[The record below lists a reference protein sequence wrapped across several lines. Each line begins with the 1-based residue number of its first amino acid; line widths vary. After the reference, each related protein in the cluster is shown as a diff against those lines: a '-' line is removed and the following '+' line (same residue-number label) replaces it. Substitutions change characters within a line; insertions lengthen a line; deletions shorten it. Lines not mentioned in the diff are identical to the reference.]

1 MFDPQSDYA
10 LNKAN
15 TAAIICKS
23 VTGVHTELTCEDFS
37 SQAEFQRWKT
47 WSDEDYHSI
56 LKAGRDDD
64 DCFPLNEDRQTT
76 GLSTEDE
83 LIAAQDGASTDI
95 AKREA
100 TQDRVAA
107 IRKVVTETQYRRLWM
122 RYVDGL
128 SEAEIAAL
136 ENVSQQRI
144 SASLRL
150 AQKGI
155 VNNL

>member
-15 TAAIICKS
+15 ATAIICKS

-37 SQAEFQRWKT
+37 SEAEFQQWKA
-47 WSDEDYHSI
+47 WSDEDYHNI
-56 LKAGRDDD
+56 VKIGRDDD
-64 DCFPLNEDRQTT
+64 DCFPLNEDRETT

-83 LIAAQDGASTDI
+83 LIAVQDGASTDI
-95 AKREA
+95 AESKA

-107 IRKVVTETQYRRLWM
+107 VRKVLTETQYRRLWM
-122 RYVDGL
+122 YCVDGL
-128 SEAEIAAL
+128 SMTEIAAL
-136 ENVSQQRI
+136 ENVSLPRI
-144 SASLRL
+144 SNCL
-150 AQKGI
+150 AEIRRRI